1 MDLFLKGRKSIW
13 TSQHRKMFN
22 ISLMGKFYYNPFYRF
37 LKNEFFESLQK
48 IKILQKAEDNSIYQQ
63 KTVSKLLGVTQF
75 KQSIFG

>member
-1 MDLFLKGRKSIW
+1 
-13 TSQHRKMFN
+13 
-22 ISLMGKFYYNPFYRF
+22 MGKFYYNPFYRF